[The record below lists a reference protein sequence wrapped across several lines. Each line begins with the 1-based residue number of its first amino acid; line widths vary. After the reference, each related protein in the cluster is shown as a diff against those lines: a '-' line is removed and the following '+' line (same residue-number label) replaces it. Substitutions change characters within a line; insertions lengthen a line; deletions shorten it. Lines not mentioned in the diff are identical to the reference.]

1 MKNSLEIKNYL
12 DEYGKIKALPKKSKP
27 KLTVL
32 TYLSLKFSKDVIYS
46 ESEVNEIIKNWHTFG
61 DWALLRRELFESN
74 LLDRKKDCSEYWLK

>member
-27 KLTVL
+27 RLAVL
-32 TYLSLKFSKDVIYS
+32 TYLSLKFNKGVIYS

-61 DWALLRRELFESN
+61 DWALLRRELFEAK